1 MSSPAF
7 ILPAALAAVLVLP
20 VAPAAAVSSGHP
32 DAADRNAPVILS
44 LPLAGEEDAAPADPP
59 PVLLSWPCLDAPG
72 CEREGSDRAELPDPR
87 PAPSP
92 EPSPVPLPAALAAL
106 GLGLSALGL
115 LMRRPGG

>member
-7 ILPAALAAVLVLP
+7 ILSTALAAALFLP

-32 DAADRNAPVILS
+32 ASADPNAPVILS

-72 CEREGSDRAELPDPR
+72 CGREGPDRVVLPDPR
-87 PAPSP
+87 PAATPQ
-92 EPSPVPLPAALAAL
+92 PSPVPLPAALAAL